1 MYATIHFFNVI
12 CMYSTNTITSYS
24 TLYSQK
30 QNWLT
35 LVFCLAE
42 NLLKMRKVTWIEYH
56 ILLLHYYYHHHLF
69 DYSLRDSQQLL
80 SRLSLNFVSLLEK
93 KGFYIYLH
101 SIPESVETDHPTT
114 RFWKKPG
121 PRRRP
126 LESFSSFVF
135 HPSTYRTVEIVLK
148 EDLTRNYCILRSS
161 TTTIAVYSSSS
172 WFFSVL
178 LRTSVPNIE
187 SNSQLNWQVHEGG
200 RSALLPS
207 CTLQA
212 KLALQQKGK
221 NSFLQFP
228 LFTTV

>member
-1 MYATIHFFNVI
+1 MPILLYYFPKYAIVNV
-12 CMYSTNTITSYS
+12 CYCSFSMWYACTQKDTITYS

-93 KGFYIYLH
+93 KVSTYTYIAFQNLLKQ
-101 SIPESVETDHPTT
+101 TT
-114 RFWKKPG
+114 QRPDSGKNPG
-121 PRRRP
+121 PRKRP

-161 TTTIAVYSSSS
+161 TTNYNC
-172 WFFSVL
+172 SV
-178 LRTSVPNIE
+178 
-187 SNSQLNWQVHEGG
+187 
-200 RSALLPS
+200 
-207 CTLQA
+207 
-212 KLALQQKGK
+212 
-221 NSFLQFP
+221 
-228 LFTTV
+228 